1 MFNSI
6 GNKINLVI
14 GSVVALALLMIL
26 VFYTYNQRQ
35 NIMAQNER
43 TMTKLTQ
50 SVSQSLQTIMISGYA
65 DIAELFAER
74 MHNVKDLS
82 DFKIMRING
91 NQAFK
96 DNKTLNSV
104 NERRGEEEFYPR
116 DTETLISVL
125 DKDDVHLQE
134 TLSTLKIS
142 SYYEYTETGER
153 LLTYLAPIRNEE
165 DCHKCHGSD
174 HVVRGVIKLTTSMSL
189 VDEDIQ
195 RTTMNAII
203 VVIIALLGVY
213 IATKLLMNYAVVRP
227 IRRMTD
233 AMSEVSMGKVNQ
245 TVPIIGKDELSQ
257 MAIIFNQMSLEL
269 KNTYDGLEMEHDKLT
284 TIIQSADEGI
294 IVTNSLGDIVLIN
307 PAASLLLGKEHD
319 QIIKEGF
326 INILDDPLTILNQV
340 SQSEKEIKNTTVEYK
355 GRILTVS
362 ARTIFSVEG
371 NRVGSA
377 AMLRNITEEKL
388 LENQLR
394 ELSTTDGLT
403 RLFNRRYLDETL
415 DTELSRATRYGMN
428 LSIMM
433 FDVDHFKLFNDNHGH
448 DQGDRVLQT
457 IGLLMKNTCRDTD
470 VPCRYGGEEFLII
483 LPNTDKDGAMI
494 LAERLRHE
502 VEITAVDGL
511 HVTISIGVA
520 SYPNQE
526 FKAYD
531 KFIEAADKALYVG
544 KEAGRNC
551 VFFAQAEEVIESE

>member
-14 GSVVALALLMIL
+14 GAVVAIALLVIL
-26 VFYTYNQRQ
+26 VFYTYNQRE

-50 SVSQSLQTIMISGYA
+50 AVSESLQTIMISGYA

-74 MHNVKDLS
+74 VHNVKDLH
-82 DFKIMRING
+82 DFQIMRTNG

-96 DNKTLNSV
+96 DNKTLNEV

-116 DTETLISVL
+116 DTETKVSIL
-125 DKDDVHLQE
+125 DANDPNLQQAIK
-134 TLSTLKIS
+134 TLQVS
-142 SYYEYTETGER
+142 SYYEFTDRGER
-153 LLTYLAPIRNEE
+153 LLTYLSPIKNEK
-165 DCHKCHGSD
+165 DCHKCHGSN
-174 HVVRGVIKLTTSMSL
+174 HVVRGVVKLSTSMSL
-189 VDEDIQ
+189 VDADIE
-195 RTTMNAII
+195 RTTTNAILVI
-203 VVIIALLGVY
+203 VAALLGVFTV
-213 IATKLLMNYAVVRP
+213 TKLLLNYAVVRP

-233 AMSEVSMGKVNQ
+233 AMSEVSSGKIDQ

-284 TIIQSADEGI
+284 TIIESAEEGI

-307 PAASLLLGKEHD
+307 PAASRLLGKDNE
-319 QIIKEGF
+319 QVIKEGF

-355 GRILTVS
+355 EHILTVS
-362 ARTIFSVEG
+362 ARTIFSSDG

-377 AMLRNITEEKL
+377 AMIRNITEEKL

-415 DTELSRATRYGMN
+415 EQELTRASRYGIN

-433 FDVDHFKLFNDNHGH
+433 FDVDHFKRFNDDHGH

-502 VEITAVDGL
+502 IEITAVDGL

-520 SYPNQE
+520 SYPNVE
-526 FKAYD
+526 YAAYD
-531 KFIEAADKALYVG
+531 KFIESADKALYVG

-551 VFFAQAEEVIESE
+551 VFFAEE